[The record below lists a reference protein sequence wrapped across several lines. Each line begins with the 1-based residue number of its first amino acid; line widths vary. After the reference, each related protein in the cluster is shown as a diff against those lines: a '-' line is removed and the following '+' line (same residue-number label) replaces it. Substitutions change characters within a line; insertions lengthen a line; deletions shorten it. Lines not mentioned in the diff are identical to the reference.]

1 MTDFKAIVRNAAM
14 GLGLSALYFR
24 FVEWRMKRGRE
35 APPAADADGVPIPPL
50 ELMARVVAYADWRQF
65 LATGEAT
72 ARSLDRYAAEAGIN
86 FADAARILDLGCG
99 AGRVIRHL
107 PKLTDAALFGVDYN
121 PSLAGWC
128 AKNLKGD
135 FRRNELRPPLDFPEA
150 HFDIIYL
157 ISVFTHLRIPTQR
170 EWLAEV
176 ARVTRPGGVVL
187 VTFHD
192 ENQPGL
198 PDTDEARTA
207 LKLDGVFI
215 HNDRI
220 EGSNFIATFQ
230 TEAFTRALMQ
240 EQFDVVRIV
249 PRKEST
255 IGQTLAILRKRS

>member
-1 MTDFKAIVRNAAM
+1 MTDFKAFARNAAM

-35 APPAADADGVPIPPL
+35 APPPADADGVPIPPL

-65 LATGEAT
+65 LETGAETAT
-72 ARSLDRYAAEAGIN
+72 ALDSYAAEAGTG
-86 FADAARILDLGCG
+86 FAGARRILDLGCG

-107 PKLTDAALFGVDYN
+107 PKLTAAELYGVDYN

-135 FRRNELRPPLDFPEA
+135 FRRNELRPPLAFPDS
-150 HFDIIYL
+150 HFDIVYL

-170 EWLAEV
+170 EWLAEL

-187 VTFHD
+187 ITFHD
-192 ENQPGL
+192 VDQPGL
-198 PDTDEARTA
+198 PDTDEAREA
-207 LKLDGVFI
+207 LARDGFLI

-230 TEAFTRALMQ
+230 TESFTRALMR
-240 EQFDVVRIV
+240 ERFDVVRIV
-249 PRKEST
+249 PLMESP
-255 IGQTLAILRKRS
+255 IGQTLAVLRKP

>member
-1 MTDFKAIVRNAAM
+1 MRLKAFARNAAM

-50 ELMARVVAYADWRQF
+50 GLMARVVAYADWRQF

-72 ARSLDRYAAEAGIN
+72 AKALDSYAGEAGTG
-86 FADAARILDLGCG
+86 FAGARRILDLGCG

-107 PKLTDAALFGVDYN
+107 PKLTDAALYGVDYN

-128 AKNLKGD
+128 ARNLKGN
-135 FRRNELRPPLDFPEA
+135 FRQNALHPPLDFPDA
-150 HFDIIYL
+150 HFDIVYL

-170 EWLAEV
+170 EWLAEL
-176 ARVTRPGGVVL
+176 ARVIRPGGVVL

-192 ENQPGL
+192 EDQPGL

-207 LKLDGVFI
+207 LNRDGFFI

-230 TEAFTRALMQ
+230 TEPFVRALMQ

-249 PRKEST
+249 PRREST
-255 IGQTLAILRKRS
+255 IGQTLAILRKRA